1 MKFNWVL
8 YIVISAVLFIPLL
21 GVADNGTTT
30 GSTAENTSSEVNKPD
45 NDEED
50 PLAEADVT
58 IIKSQDRTIAEY
70 RLNGRLVQVKITPKH
85 GYSYYL
91 IDTDGNGT
99 LDVRSSDSWKNTIV
113 HTWKIF
119 QW

>member
-1 MKFNWVL
+1 MKLNW
-8 YIVISAVLFIPLL
+8 IISSVISAVLLFPFI
-21 GVADNGTTT
+21 AIAENGTPNDN
-30 GSTAENTSSEVNKPD
+30 SSAELNKPD
-45 NDEED
+45 SDPED
-50 PLAEADVT
+50 PLSGAE
-58 IIKSQDRTIAEY
+58 IIITKSQQRTIAEY

-99 LDVRSSDSWKNTIV
+99 LDMRSSEAWKNTTV
-113 HTWKIF
+113 NTWKIF